1 MVNGQWSM
9 VNKKCITIKPH
20 SPFPPSGDR
29 GPNMFHLIIKKL
41 AYGLLVLI
49 GVVIIVFFMFQG
61 FADPARLIVG
71 QTGDKKTMDNIR
83 KELYLDQPKWKQFI
97 LYLNDVSPIGF
108 HSKEEIENK
117 KLRGFFIGG
126 EKKIGIKIP
135 YLRRSYQTKKDVID
149 VLMEA
154 LPGTIMLAFA
164 AMIFATIIGVLLG
177 VLAAVKQNTWMDT
190 TSVFASVI
198 GISAPSF
205 FMAIVIAY
213 LFGIVLH
220 PYTGLNLTGSWFDI
234 DETTGQRYLTLQ
246 NLILPAITLGIRPLA
261 IITQLTRSSM
271 LDVLNQDYIRTAY
284 AKGLSRR
291 TVVFKHALRNALNPV
306 ITAIT
311 GWFAEL
317 LAGAFFVEYIFGW
330 KGIGKVTVD
339 ALDKL
344 DYPVVMGSVLFS
356 AAFFILI
363 NILADILYGVVDPRV
378 RLS

>member
-1 MVNGQWSM
+1 
-9 VNKKCITIKPH
+9 
-20 SPFPPSGDR
+20 
-29 GPNMFHLIIKKL
+29 
-41 AYGLLVLI
+41 
-49 GVVIIVFFMFQG
+49 MFQG

-83 KELYLDQPKWKQFI
+83 KELYLDQPKWKQFL
-97 LYLNDVSPIGF
+97 LYLNDVSPIAI
-108 HSKEEIENK
+108 HSKQEIGNK

-126 EKKIGIKIP
+126 EKKFGLKVP
-135 YLRRSYQTKKDVID
+135 HLRRSYQTKKDVID

-154 LPGTIMLAFA
+154 LPGTLMLAIA
-164 AMIFATIIGVLLG
+164 AMIFATVIGVLLG

-190 TSVFASVI
+190 SSVFASVI

-330 KGIGKVTVD
+330 KGIGKVSVD

-378 RLS
+378 RLQ